1 MGNQYPFGCAS
12 VYAIDT
18 DGLPMELM
26 SISDITLD
34 FSRDS
39 KELVTRRAY
48 ADIIA
53 LGKGKISGKGTI
65 NVINEAAMNQLF
77 NGVGSST
84 AGQRIWVQ
92 DSFTLATGVTSYT
105 AANATNFYQDLGVKK
120 TLSSVNSKV
129 LTPTTSTSP
138 GVGEYYCDSGVYTF
152 NANDNTSGMSG
163 IASYLYSKTA
173 TAGAR
178 TYTITTNAVAA
189 DTLVVGGVTLTAT
202 ASTTDST
209 NFAIGST
216 IAETVTNIVAAL
228 NANSTLTATYTA
240 TASGATFTL
249 TEVTA
254 GGGNTPAAATY
265 TGTVVVSSGTATTSV
280 SAGGNIIALSN
291 VKQAAATFFSMLIQG
306 DLINKQNESKQM
318 NVWLNCCLSN
328 KIGLAWKSEAFN
340 GASFDFEATSDDLN
354 SLGWFSVGA

>member
-228 NANSTLTATYTA
+228 NANSTLTATYT
-240 TASGATFTL
+240 
-249 TEVTA
+249 
-254 GGGNTPAAATY
+254 
-265 TGTVVVSSGTATTSV
+265 GTVVVSSGTATTSV